1 MVIDKVNQKLNSQY
15 PKLLHAAKIGSD
27 LPEET
32 KKAAVYKF
40 METLEELVKALDK
53 DINRT

>member
-15 PKLLHAAKIGSD
+15 PKLLHAVKIGSD